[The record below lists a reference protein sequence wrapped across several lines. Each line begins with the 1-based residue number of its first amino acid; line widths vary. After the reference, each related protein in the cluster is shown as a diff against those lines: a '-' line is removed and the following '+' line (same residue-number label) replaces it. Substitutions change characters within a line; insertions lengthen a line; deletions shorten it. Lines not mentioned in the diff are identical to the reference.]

1 MMILILCSTHHH
13 LQLCIDLAF
22 RTSFMLFIGCVTF
35 CCYSVAHLA
44 ALWLPIFLASEL
56 LDFNPLQDKSIA
68 VH

>member
-22 RTSFMLFIGCVTF
+22 KTSFMLFIGCVTF
-35 CCYSVAHLA
+35 CCNSVAHL
-44 ALWLPIFLASEL
+44 LPIFLASEL